1 MKEGY
6 RYSHSESGVPQGSV
20 LGPLLFVLYI
30 DSLHHSVTNSILKV
44 IADDVTVYKV
54 VASAS
59 DCQLL
64 QDDLS
69 CWYDWTV
76 AWQVHL
82 NPAKCEALNIS
93 HKLSPPQFTYT
104 MNSGAISWK
113 PLVKYLGIYINSKLT
128 WSDHCKLTASQA
140 TRF

>member
-64 QDDLS
+64 QHDLS
-69 CWYDWTV
+69 YLYD
-76 AWQVHL
+76 
-82 NPAKCEALNIS
+82 
-93 HKLSPPQFTYT
+93 
-104 MNSGAISWK
+104 
-113 PLVKYLGIYINSKLT
+113 
-128 WSDHCKLTASQA
+128 
-140 TRF
+140 